1 MRVVTR
7 IVNLD
12 AAQAHAAVS
21 ALADVL
27 IDCVAGGASVGFM
40 EPLGRDTAEDFWR
53 AVANS
58 VAAGGRYLL
67 AAYEGDELVGTVQVV
82 PAASKNQQHRG
93 DISKMLVKRT
103 ARGKGVGAALMLA
116 AEETAREA
124 GLTLLMLDTTT
135 GQPAERLYARLGWA
149 CFGQVP
155 GHALM
160 PDGAMSDTSFF
171 YKVL

>member
-1 MRVVTR
+1 MKILR
-7 IVNLD
+7 LD
-12 AAQAHAAVS
+12 GPQAHHAVG

-27 IDCVAGGASVGFM
+27 IDCVEGGASVSFM
-40 EPLGRDTAEDFWR
+40 APLAREKAEDFWR
-53 AVANS
+53 AVAQG
-58 VAAGGRYLL
+58 VANGDRHLL

-82 PAASKNQQHRG
+82 PAVPSNQPHRG
-93 DISKMLVKRT
+93 DIAKMLVKSS
-103 ARGKGVGAALMLA
+103 ARGRGIGAALMAA
-116 AEETAREA
+116 AEDAARQA

-135 GQPAERLYARLGWA
+135 GLAADRLYVRLGWTR
-149 CFGQVP
+149 FGQVP

>member
-1 MRVVTR
+1 MTR
-7 IVNLD
+7 IVRLD
-12 AAQAHAAVS
+12 AAQADDAVG

-27 IDCVAGGASVGFM
+27 IDCVAGGASVSFM
-40 EPLGRDTAEDFWR
+40 APLTREKAEDFWQ
-53 AVANS
+53 AVAQG
-58 VAAGGRYLL
+58 VAAGERHLL
-67 AAYEGDELVGTVQVV
+67 AAYEGDELIGTVQVI
-82 PAASKNQQHRG
+82 PAAPENQPHRG
-93 DISKMLVKRT
+93 DIAKMLVKRT
-103 ARGKGVGAALMLA
+103 ARGKGIGAALMLA

-135 GQPAERLYARLGWA
+135 GLAADRLYVRLGWTR
-149 CFGQVP
+149 FGQVP

>member
-1 MRVVTR
+1 MR
-7 IVNLD
+7 IVHLD
-12 AAQAHAAVS
+12 GPHARDAIS

-27 IDCVAGGASVGFM
+27 LDCVEGGASVSFM
-40 EPLGRDTAEDFWR
+40 APLARETAEAFWQT
-53 AVANS
+53 VADG
-58 VAAGGRYLL
+58 VAAGDRHLL
-67 AAYEGDELVGTVQVV
+67 AAYDGDELVGTVQVV
-82 PAASKNQQHRG
+82 PCPSPNQPHRG

-103 ARGKGVGAALMLA
+103 ARGKGIGAALMRA
-116 AEETAREA
+116 AEDTARQA

-135 GQPAERLYARLGWA
+135 GMPAERLYRRLGWT

>member
-1 MRVVTR
+1 MAR
-7 IVNLD
+7 IVILD
-12 AAQAHAAVS
+12 AAQASNAVS

-27 IDCVAGGASVGFM
+27 LDCVEGGASVSFM
-40 EPLGRDTAEDFWR
+40 LPLARQTAEDFWH
-53 AVANS
+53 AVAQG
-58 VAAGGRYLL
+58 VAAGDRHLL

-82 PAASKNQQHRG
+82 PAAQENQPHRG
-93 DISKMLVKRT
+93 DISKMLVKSA
-103 ARGKGVGAALMLA
+103 ARGKGIGAALMLA
-116 AEETAREA
+116 AEDVARRA

-135 GQPAERLYARLGWA
+135 GMSGDRLYTRLGWTM
-149 CFGQVP
+149 FGQVP